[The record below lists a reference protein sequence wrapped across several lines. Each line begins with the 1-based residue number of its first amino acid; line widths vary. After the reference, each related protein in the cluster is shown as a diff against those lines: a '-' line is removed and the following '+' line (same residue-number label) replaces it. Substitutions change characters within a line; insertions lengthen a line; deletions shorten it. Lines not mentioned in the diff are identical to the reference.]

1 MPSHTGHLIRHG
13 DEQWKTGFIDGFILG
28 GIFGTILAIALHRFR
43 H

>member
-13 DEQWKTGFIDGFILG
+13 DEQWKTGFIN
-28 GIFGTILAIALHRFR
+28 GIIVGSIIGTILAIALHRFR